1 MGDVKRSGKTYEER
15 KAIAIAKQKAESE
28 RRKARKIEI
37 EASETPEQKLRRN
50 HTVMNLMMMW
60 GMAGLH
66 GLPTPGG
73 EGDDD

>member
-15 KAIAIAKQKAESE
+15 KAIAIARQKVEGE
-28 RRKARKIEI
+28 RRAAIKAEI
-37 EASETPEQKLRRN
+37 EASKTPEQRLREREDR

-73 EGDDD
+73 RR